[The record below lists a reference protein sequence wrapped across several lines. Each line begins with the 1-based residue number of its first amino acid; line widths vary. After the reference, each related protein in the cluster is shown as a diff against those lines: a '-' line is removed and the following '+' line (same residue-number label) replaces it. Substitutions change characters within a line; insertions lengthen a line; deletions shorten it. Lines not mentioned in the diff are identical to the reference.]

1 MSLAMLGMLFLL
13 ACVLAWRGCRR
24 GCAVVLLLALA
35 GMMAVGDG
43 PLTGWML
50 DRLQGG
56 YTMQPS
62 APWAARNVI
71 LLLGAGTV
79 RDAEG
84 QAEPP
89 LYGYGRIARA
99 AVLYRQ
105 CRASGNDCKVLA
117 SGGDPLHN
125 RHSEAA
131 VYGDLLLA
139 LGVPAADLMLEQHSL
154 NTWQNAQFS
163 RPLLLAYRP
172 QRVLLVSSGLHLR
185 RSLLYFAHF
194 GIRPEPVRGD
204 LVRAVPSW
212 LPQSW
217 NAALFDAAL
226 HEYIGLAR
234 YRMYNALGKNAPPIT
249 APLIPAPIIPAAR

>member
-1 MSLAMLGMLFLL
+1 MSLTVLGILVLL
-13 ACVLAWRGCRR
+13 AG
-24 GCAVVLLLALA
+24 GLA
-35 GMMAVGDG
+35 GLGRRRSSALVLVLTLAGVVAVGDG
-43 PLTGWML
+43 PLPGWML

-56 YTMQPS
+56 YPMQPS

-79 RDAEG
+79 RDAAG

-105 CRASGNDCKVLA
+105 CHASGNDCKVLA

-125 RHSEAA
+125 GHSEAA

-139 LGVPAADLMLEQHSL
+139 LGVPASDLILEQSSL
-154 NTWQNAQFS
+154 STWQNAQFS
-163 RPLLLAYRP
+163 RPLLLAYEP

-212 LPQSW
+212 LPLAW

-226 HEYIGLAR
+226 HEYIGLVR
-234 YRMYNALGKNAPPIT
+234 YRVYNALGRNAPPIT
-249 APLIPAPIIPAAR
+249 APLIPAAR

>member
-1 MSLAMLGMLFLL
+1 MSLTVLGILVLL
-13 ACVLAWRGCRR
+13 ACGLAWLGWRR
-24 GCAVVLLLALA
+24 SAVAVLVLTLA
-35 GMMAVGDG
+35 GVVAVGDG

-50 DRLQGG
+50 DRLQAG
-56 YTMQPS
+56 YTMQPP
-62 APWAARNVI
+62 APWAQRNVI

-79 RDAEG
+79 RNAAG

-99 AVLYRQ
+99 AALYRQ
-105 CRASGNDCKVLA
+105 CHAAGGDCKVLA

-125 RHSEAA
+125 GHSEAA

-139 LGVPAADLMLEQHSL
+139 LGVPASDLILEQRSL
-154 NTWQNAQFS
+154 STWQNAQFS
-163 RPLLLAYRP
+163 RPLLLAYQP

-212 LPQSW
+212 LPQAW

-226 HEYIGLAR
+226 HEYIGLVR
-234 YRMYNALGKNAPPIT
+234 YRVYNALGKNTPPIT
-249 APLIPAPIIPAAR
+249 APLIPAAR